1 MENQLLTGGR
11 EGKIALNKGR
21 IVRPANPWTKDVH
34 AFLRFL
40 KQKGFENV
48 PVPYGVNGDGKE
60 EVSFVEGVVYNDC
73 LPDVVLREDNL
84 LAAAR
89 LLRRYHDAGAEYA
102 ATLAGGETWM
112 LPGQTPAEVMC
123 HGDFAPYNVTFVDGR
138 VSGMIDFDTLHP
150 GPRVWDIAYGVYRW
164 VPFVSPGN
172 PDFRYEVGE
181 QIRRMKAFADAY
193 GMTAEQRGALPGIT
207 LAQFTE
213 KLSEKNKSYKSE
225 LKKAEKEI
233 KTLSKETEKTT
244 AELTEGRKLNELID
258 EYADKCRVFSELT
271 KRKEEFEIKQKQLS
285 SAQAAQNILPDESLL
300 ISCENRLSE
309 KKKAATRLENAE
321 KSLKEMLDTAKKKLE
336 AAEKENKN
344 IDELKQKIIEIENNL
359 PFYDELE
366 KYEKKYKTASKKLLE
381 LKEKS
386 TKAENEYRKQLDII
400 A

>member
-193 GMTAEQRGALPGIT
+193 GMTAEQRGALPGMMI
-207 LAQFTE
+207 
-213 KLSEKNKSYKSE
+213 
-225 LKKAEKEI
+225 
-233 KTLSKETEKTT
+233 
-244 AELTEGRKLNELID
+244 R
-258 EYADKCRVFSELT
+258 
-271 KRKEEFEIKQKQLS
+271 
-285 SAQAAQNILPDESLL
+285 
-300 ISCENRLSE
+300 
-309 KKKAATRLENAE
+309 RLETLIAYMRQQTAQGNEDVARNVE
-321 KSLKEMLDTAKKKLE
+321 DGHLRLYLEDVAYLTRHQQEMLMGLM
-336 AAEKENKN
+336 
-344 IDELKQKIIEIENNL
+344 
-359 PFYDELE
+359 
-366 KYEKKYKTASKKLLE
+366 
-381 LKEKS
+381 
-386 TKAENEYRKQLDII
+386 
-400 A
+400 